1 MKKRIEE
8 LLEKYWTAESNLE
21 EEKELKSLLQNAEG
35 FEEEKELFT
44 GFADYARMEPEQV
57 RIPEAKVRKLRT
69 SWMSYAASAAILIGT
84 FWGWSVF
91 QQKQAEQ
98 EAYEEV
104 MIAFA
109 LIQTNLSKG
118 QDQLRPMNEL
128 KYLNTTEQL
137 FKDQTK
143 K

>member
-8 LLEKYWTAESNLE
+8 LLEKYWNGESSLE

-35 FEEEKELFT
+35 FEEEKELFA
-44 GFADYARMEPEQV
+44 GFEEYASLEPEQV
-57 RIPEAKVRKLRT
+57 RIPKGKIRKMRI

-84 FWGWSVF
+84 FWGWGIF

-104 MIAFA
+104 MMAFA

-118 QDQLRPMNEL
+118 QDRLKPMNEL